1 MIKGF
6 QRRQRGKTEREKIVE
21 RVGKRET
28 TAFKGQ
34 AEDKGAETESRG
46 KKVIAI
52 LG

>member
-6 QRRQRGKTEREKIVE
+6 QRRQREKTERQKIVDTLG
-21 RVGKRET
+21 RWET

-34 AEDKGAETESRG
+34 VEDKRTETESKG

>member
-1 MIKGF
+1 MW
-6 QRRQRGKTEREKIVE
+6 
-21 RVGKRET
+21 ET

-34 AEDKGAETESRG
+34 AEGKGAETESKG